1 MEDLYMLSDL
11 QLQQKIGERLKSDR
25 LMQNMTQANL
35 AEDAGVSVSSIKKIE
50 EGKIGSFV
58 SLLRVMRVLGEL
70 DVLQP
75 ITEART
81 LGPNEYYELVSSRK
95 NVRARASGRK
105 KISEENTQW

>member
-50 EGKIGSFV
+50 EGKIVIAACHACTG
-58 SLLRVMRVLGEL
+58 
-70 DVLQP
+70 
-75 ITEART
+75 RT
-81 LGPNEYYELVSSRK
+81 G
-95 NVRARASGRK
+95 RAAADY
-105 KISEENTQW
+105 